1 MRRFKIVEQ
10 SNTTIYRGVI
20 TAEDLRKQFKIPDK
34 AEITVM
40 VPTGGDWSGT
50 ELEIGK
56 DVPGIRV
63 QWENVK

>member
-40 VPTGGDWSGT
+40 VPTGWPLVWHRT
-50 ELEIGK
+50 
-56 DVPGIRV
+56 
-63 QWENVK
+63 